1 MNDLPPLM
9 KIKVVVVGDAGV
21 GKTSLAVRFTED
33 SFCDHYKQTVGGKY
47 TSISMTILAAL

>member
-33 SFCDHYKQTVGGKY
+33 SFGDHYKQTVGGKY